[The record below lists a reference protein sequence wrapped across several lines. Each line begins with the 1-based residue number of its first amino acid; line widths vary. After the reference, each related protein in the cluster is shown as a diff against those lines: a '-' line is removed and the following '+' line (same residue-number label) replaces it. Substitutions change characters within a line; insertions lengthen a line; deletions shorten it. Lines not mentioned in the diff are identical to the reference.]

1 MMYVFDF
8 LSFCYFFFL
17 LSVVNNCNCEGK
29 GRATSFADFIS
40 PELLSRLE
48 RWHLPYQ
55 DRTAS
60 IVIKAVLN
68 SMDKGARPTTVNCLT
83 L

>member
-17 LSVVNNCNCEGK
+17 LSVVNNCCEGK

-40 PELLSRLE
+40 PELQSRLE
-48 RWHLPYQ
+48 RWHF
-55 DRTAS
+55 
-60 IVIKAVLN
+60 
-68 SMDKGARPTTVNCLT
+68 LT
-83 L
+83 WIE

>member
-29 GRATSFADFIS
+29 GRATSIAEFIS
-40 PELLSRLE
+40 FELQSRLE
-48 RWHLPYQ
+48 RWHLPFL
-55 DRTAS
+55 DRIAS
-60 IVIKAVLN
+60 IVIKAKLN
-68 SMDKGARPTTVNCLT
+68 SMESGIRPATVNYLT
-83 L
+83 H

>member
-17 LSVVNNCNCEGK
+17 LSVVNNYNCEGK
-29 GRATSFADFIS
+29 GRATSFAEFIS
-40 PELLSRLE
+40 PELQSRLV
-48 RWHLPYQ
+48 RWHLPFL

-60 IVIKAVLN
+60 IVIKALLN
-68 SMDKGARPTTVNCLT
+68 SMESGVRPATVNCLT

>member
-17 LSVVNNCNCEGK
+17 LSVVYNYNCEGK
-29 GRATSFADFIS
+29 GRATSFAEFIS
-40 PELLSRLE
+40 PELQSRLE
-48 RWHLPYQ
+48 RWHLPFL

-60 IVIKAVLN
+60 IVIKAKLI
-68 SMDKGARPTTVNCLT
+68 SMESGVRPTIVNCLT